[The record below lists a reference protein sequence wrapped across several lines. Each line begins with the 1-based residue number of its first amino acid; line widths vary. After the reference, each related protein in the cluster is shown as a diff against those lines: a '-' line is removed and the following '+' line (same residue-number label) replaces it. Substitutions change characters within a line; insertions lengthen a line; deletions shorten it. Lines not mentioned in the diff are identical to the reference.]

1 MKAMCKRRRS
11 SEVLLAFL
19 KEFHRRMALCCQCC
33 VSAVSALLKECESLK
48 EKQLFCFT
56 ISAAAKKF
64 YTESRSRV
72 FSFCGSL
79 ALLPCATGPWFN
91 YMPTIIDFREFD
103 TGCRRF
109 YS

>member
-19 KEFHRRMALCCQCC
+19 QKFHRKMALCCQCC
-33 VSAVSALLKECESLK
+33 GFAVSALLKECESLK

-64 YTESRSRV
+64 CAESRSRV
-72 FSFCGSL
+72 FCFCGSL
-79 ALLPCATGPWFN
+79 ACRRVQQPAWPE
-91 YMPTIIDFREFD
+91 YMPMVI
-103 TGCRRF
+103 GLWKV
-109 YS
+109 